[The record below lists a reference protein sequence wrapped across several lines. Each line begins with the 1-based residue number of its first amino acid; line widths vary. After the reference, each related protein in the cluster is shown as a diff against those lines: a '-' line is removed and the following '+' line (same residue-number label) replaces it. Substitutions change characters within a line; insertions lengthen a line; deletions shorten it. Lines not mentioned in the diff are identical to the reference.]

1 MHHPDTRAELNET
14 AAPPSSRVGHGPH
27 EPRFRK
33 LPRCRYGVYSPSS
46 APDGYQADC
55 GEPAEY
61 EITWDDG
68 APPLLACEL
77 HARAVEDAGGA

>member
-14 AAPPSSRVGHGPH
+14 AAPPSPRVGHSPH

-33 LPRCRYGVYSPSS
+33 LPRCAARVRHLGGSE
-46 APDGYQADC
+46 APC
-55 GEPAEY
+55 GEPAEF

-68 APPLLACEL
+68 TPPLPLCDL
-77 HARAVEDAGGA
+77 HARAVEAAGRA